1 MNKLHQEIK
10 KLSATMVFIA
20 AIMTSTQ
27 VLAESATLNG
37 LEISSSNS
45 RGYDIVLNTD
55 TQANVQKKSATTDT
69 LVLDLKNTKVSKD
82 TNTVYKNANGI
93 EHVILKPEANNLQIE
108 INGKSAGSSN
118 VSINNDLA
126 ALPKDYNN
134 TVFINKPLN
143 AYAPVNKTEEEVQSM
158 SVITLL
164 RSIKNS
170 PTLRSILNSSN
181 IGWLACFALMFGFL
195 VMTNRK
201 SQARSQVNVKIGGK
215 EEDDNKI
222 LKAAMERKE
231 GLIAEGL
238 GTQRRTQ
245 LRPRPQDAVSAQ
257 RTNYGLKAYNQPTGA
272 NTSSFRI
279 QSSPMQKE
287 MAPSAA
293 LRRPLRAT
301 TATAQE
307 LKEDIKKNEVHI
319 DNVKFLESMAKIYER
334 SGRVDLAN
342 GLANN
347 IKKAKNIR

>member
-10 KLSATMVFIA
+10 RLSSTMVFIA
-20 AIMTSTQ
+20 AIMASTQ
-27 VLAESATLNG
+27 VLAEPATLSG

-82 TNTVYKNANGI
+82 TNTVYKNADGI

-143 AYAPVNKTEEEVQSM
+143 TYAPVNNTEEELQSA
-158 SVITLL
+158 SVISLL
-164 RSIKNS
+164 KRIKNS
-170 PTLRSILNSSN
+170 PTLRSLLNSSN
-181 IGWLACFALMFGFL
+181 IGWITCFALMFGFL
-195 VMTNRK
+195 LMTNRK
-201 SQARSQVNVKIGGK
+201 NQTRSQVNVKIGNK

-238 GTQRRTQ
+238 GTPRRTQ
-245 LRPRPQDAVSAQ
+245 LRPKPQDTISAQ
-257 RTNYGLKAYNQPTGA
+257 RANYGLRAYNQPTGA
-272 NTSSFRI
+272 NTSSFKI
-279 QSSPMQKE
+279 QISPMQRE
-287 MAPSAA
+287 SIPSAP
-293 LRRPLRAT
+293 LKSLRAT

-307 LKEDIKKNEVHI
+307 LREDIKKNEVHI